1 MHSRKRTGINAVRMD
16 YGTCLGIGVVNGGV
30 YLQFGR
36 RNMLTFNNFAI
47 TVDNNN
53 VLGRQRFITMTGGCD
68 SNVLRVNAAADVA
81 PGACDEL
88 FFNQRMACFHNGG
101 TRTFFSK

>member
-1 MHSRKRTGINAVRMD
+1 MD
-16 YGTCLGIGVVNGGV
+16 YGTCLGIGVVNGV
-30 YLQFGR
+30 VHLQFGR
-36 RNMLTFNNFAI
+36 RNTLALNNIAF
-47 TVDNNN
+47 TVDDDN
-53 VLGRQRFITMTGGCD
+53 VLGRQRFIAVAGGCN